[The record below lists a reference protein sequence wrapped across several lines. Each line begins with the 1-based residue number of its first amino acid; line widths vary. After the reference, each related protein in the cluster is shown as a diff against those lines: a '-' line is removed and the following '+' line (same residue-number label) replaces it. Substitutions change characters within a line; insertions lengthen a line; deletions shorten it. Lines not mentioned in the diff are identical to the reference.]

1 MNLILLHLCCQL
13 GPGRR
18 LKMEALENPRKHETC
33 PKLFLAELIG
43 LGVCVRIAYCSC
55 GLACEENHWLG
66 QVFI

>member
-1 MNLILLHLCCQL
+1 
-13 GPGRR
+13 
-18 LKMEALENPRKHETC
+18 MEALENPRKHETC
-33 PKLFLAELIG
+33 LKLFLAELIG